1 MEGTEKKCV
10 TENQAPVDQTTP
22 KTLDGQS
29 DNCQEKLS
37 RKGAKSRQAAT
48 KQSVV
53 DRFFYRE
60 TKQNMYVELAVT
72 FLKQFFLLLLGYLV
86 CWYNFSFTLPIVA
99 ICSFIFYNH
108 VKPKKGERIR
118 KKVEAA
124 TLTKLD
130 LIEIVKDLPSW
141 VSLSRN

>member
-1 MEGTEKKCV
+1 MCFFLFLVDMEGTEKKCV

-37 RKGAKSRQAAT
+37 RKGAKSRKAAT

-72 FLKQFFLLLLGYLV
+72 FLKQVSVNL
-86 CWYNFSFTLPIVA
+86 CNSCFSFQNVWFL
-99 ICSFIFYNH
+99 
-108 VKPKKGERIR
+108 
-118 KKVEAA
+118 
-124 TLTKLD
+124 
-130 LIEIVKDLPSW
+130 
-141 VSLSRN
+141 

>member
-1 MEGTEKKCV
+1 
-10 TENQAPVDQTTP
+10 
-22 KTLDGQS
+22 
-29 DNCQEKLS
+29 
-37 RKGAKSRQAAT
+37 
-48 KQSVV
+48 
-53 DRFFYRE
+53 
-60 TKQNMYVELAVT
+60 
-72 FLKQFFLLLLGYLV
+72 
-86 CWYNFSFTLPIVA
+86 VA